1 MQNSVRKTLP
11 LAIAFLLVLSG
22 AAFAGDNAA
31 VVLSLDT
38 PAEFTGIEG
47 GGTVDVTLSAAG
59 LVGAKQFDIILEVAP
74 ADAFDLTATTFAHN
88 AAKFTISP
96 GVEFPAAGQVKSG
109 AASFGAAVDGDEL
122 MGTFTLKTADSYTT
136 DIEATIKVVRYSVGP
151 TSTNRDV
158 FDEAAL
164 ALSITVNPPAPPIPP
179 VAGTLTLPYATAEVE
194 EILQDEAKSAKLKED
209 IRTVL
214 AAQLSI
220 SIERIVIT
228 GLRAGSL
235 IVDYEILGDPD
246 PAAPTGEELVAS
258 LDQLVADDPGTIFT
272 AIEEGTDLEEIGEPT
287 LSAGPITDASLDYS
301 AVGEGSSTD
310 GSAGEV
316 TFSVNFTDNT
326 AAAAAGQAVS
336 WAITNN
342 GSETVYVL
350 GEGEVAA
357 GGNLTVEVAT
367 GADGSSAI
375 SLDAEG
381 GKAAGTT
388 SIAAVA
394 SVTAA
399 NSAGVEQALS
409 VSFAATWDV
418 PVAAELASF
427 AGAVTPDDGVL
438 LQWTVASQSNNLGWE
453 GFRSTD
459 DVVFE
464 KVGDLVI
471 GDGTSDEFKS
481 YSFTDGEL
489 PVADV
494 LYYYLKQVDLDG
506 TTARSS
512 VIEVVLAATAVTQQ
526 ALPTANALQ
535 QNYPN
540 PFNPE
545 TTISFDLSTES
556 MVTLT
561 VYSMTGQMVRTLV
574 SDRAM
579 GAGQYKSVW
588 DGRDE
593 NGAKVGSGVYFYQ
606 LNAGDFTAKKKMTLL
621 Q

>member
-1 MQNSVRKTLP
+1 MRDFKWIFIV
-11 LAIAFLLVLSG
+11 ALLVVSSSAVYAGLNSG
-22 AAFAGDNAA
+22 ATFSVD
-31 VVLSLDT
+31 LD
-38 PAEFTGIEG
+38 PAEGDQGLAEISGIEPGGAVPVQIFVQNAESLG
-47 GGTVDVTLSAAG
+47 GGLKV
-59 LVGAKQFDIILEVAP
+59 
-74 ADAFDLTATTFAHN
+74 
-88 AAKFTISP
+88 
-96 GVEFPAAGQVKSG
+96 
-109 AASFGAAVDGDEL
+109 
-122 MGTFTLKTADSYTT
+122 TFTLN
-136 DIEATIKVVRYSVGP
+136 P
-151 TSTNRDV
+151 DV
-158 FDEAAL
+158 FNLGSTAAL
-164 ALSITVNPPAPPIPP
+164 APSAAFSSGLMVGALGLGLASATGVELGASFLPKRSDDAAPKGDGLLGTFNLTVKDDIAAVEDETIVISGIQLRSNATEDVFSDVATLSVNPPAPAPTVASIDP
-179 VAGTLTLPYATAEVE
+179 VSGSIAGGGTLTVTGAN
-194 EILQDEAKSAKLKED
+194 LQDGA
-209 IRTVL
+209 TVTIGGNAATDVAFVDATSLTATIPVGAEGAVDVVVSNPDGQSVTL
-214 AAQLSI
+214 A
-220 SIERIVIT
+220 
-228 GLRAGSL
+228 GG
-235 IVDYEILGDPD
+235 YEYLG
-246 PAAPTGEELVAS
+246 
-258 LDQLVADDPGTIFT
+258 I
-272 AIEEGTDLEEIGEPT
+272 IEPT
-287 LSAGPITDASLDYS
+287 LTATSATDASLDYS
-301 AVGEGSSTD
+301 VVGEGASTD

-316 TFSVNFTDNT
+316 TFSVSFTDGT
-326 AAAAAGQAVS
+326 GAAGEGQAIS

-357 GGNLTVEVAT
+357 DGSLTVEVAA
-367 GADGSSAI
+367 GADGSSSI

-381 GKAAGTT
+381 DKSAGTT

-399 NSAGVEQALS
+399 NSEGVDADLA
-409 VSFAATWDV
+409 VSFAATWEV

-453 GFRSTD
+453 VFRSTD
-459 DVVFE
+459 DVAFE

-481 YSFTDGEL
+481 YSFTDGQL

-526 ALPTANALQ
+526 VLPTASALQ

-545 TTISFDLSTES
+545 TTISFDLSAES
-556 MVTLT
+556 VVTLT
-561 VYSMTGQMVRTLV
+561 VYSMTGQLVRTLAD
-574 SDRAM
+574 SKTM

>member
-1 MQNSVRKTLP
+1 MRNSVRKTLP

-38 PAEFTGIEG
+38 ANEFAGVEAG
-47 GGTVDVTLSAAG
+47 ATVDVTLSAAG
-59 LVGAKQFDIILEVAP
+59 LVGAKQFDITLEVSP
-74 ADAFDLTATTFAHN
+74 ADAFDLTSTTFAHN
-88 AAKFTISP
+88 AAAFQISP
-96 GVEFPAAGQVKSG
+96 GVEFPTAGQVKSG
-109 AASFGAAVDGDEL
+109 AASFGAAADGDAL
-122 MGTFTLKTADSYTT
+122 MGTFTLKTADSFTSST
-136 DIEATIKVVRYSVGP
+136 EATITVIRYSVGP
-151 TSTNRDV
+151 SSTDRDV
-158 FDEAAL
+158 FDTAAL
-164 ALSITVNPPAPPIPP
+164 GLSVGINPPAPAPTVASIDP
-179 VAGTLTLPYATAEVE
+179 VSGSISGGGTLTVTGANFQDGATVTIGGNAATDVAFVDATSLTATIPAGAEGAVDVVVANPDG
-194 EILQDEAKSAKLKED
+194 QSV
-209 IRTVL
+209 TL
-214 AAQLSI
+214 A
-220 SIERIVIT
+220 
-228 GLRAGSL
+228 GG
-235 IVDYEILGDPD
+235 YEYLG
-246 PAAPTGEELVAS
+246 
-258 LDQLVADDPGTIFT
+258 I
-272 AIEEGTDLEEIGEPT
+272 IEPT
-287 LSAGPITDASLDYS
+287 LTAISATDASLDYS
-301 AVGEGSSTD
+301 AVGEGASTD

-316 TFSVNFTDNT
+316 TFSVSFTDGT
-326 AAAAAGQAVS
+326 GAAGAGTAIS

-357 GGNLTVEVAT
+357 GGNLTVA
-367 GADGSSAI
+367 GASI

-381 GKAAGTT
+381 DKSAGTT
-388 SIAAVA
+388 SVAAVA

-399 NSAGVEQALS
+399 NSEGVDRTLD

-438 LQWTVASQSNNLGWE
+438 LQWSVASQSNNLGWE
-453 GFRSTD
+453 VYRSTD
-459 DVVFE
+459 DVAFE

-526 ALPTANALQ
+526 ALPTTNALQ

-545 TTISFDLSTES
+545 TTISFDLSAES
-556 MVTLT
+556 VVTLT
-561 VYSMTGQMVRTLV
+561 VYSMTGQVVRTLV
-574 SDRAM
+574 DGKAL

-593 NGAKVGSGVYFYQ
+593 SGSKVGSGVYFYQ